1 MTHGVSFVVES
12 RRLEK
17 NIDRSSPH
25 SAYIKR
31 SFDSPDKKGHP
42 RRDRKFVE
50 IKKRKEKLLHLSG
63 RKFKSTVS
71 GRDEFI
77 RDIEDADFYA
87 A

>member
-1 MTHGVSFVVES
+1 MYLSWLNRDDWRKRSIALPPTLHT
-12 RRLEK
+12 L
-17 NIDRSSPH
+17 NDRSILP
-25 SAYIKR
+25 IKR
-31 SFDSPDKKGHP
+31 DIP
-42 RRDRKFVE
+42 VE
-50 IKKRKEKLLHLSG
+50 VSWKIRGNKKKRKEKLLHLSG